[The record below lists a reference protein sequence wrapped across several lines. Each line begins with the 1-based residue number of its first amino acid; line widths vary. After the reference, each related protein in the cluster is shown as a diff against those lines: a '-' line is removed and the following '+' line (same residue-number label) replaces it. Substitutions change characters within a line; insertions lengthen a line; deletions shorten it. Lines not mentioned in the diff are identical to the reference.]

1 MRQLIRVAVAAMV
14 VLVGAASAH
23 AADPVPL
30 PDGIIASNVTI
41 SGVPV
46 GGLSVDQARAQ
57 VLGLRVAPRLQPM
70 MLSLQ
75 GRTITVKPSA
85 AGYQADV
92 EATLGAALAY
102 GRTKPSDVPVDV
114 PLVQSVDQE
123 TLRSLL
129 TYRAKEIEISPKDAA
144 LRWNGN
150 RPKVIPSRRG
160 LGIKMTAAVKAVS
173 AMMLARTQDWVA
185 LPWMRLHPNVHY
197 IGPVIVVNRSARKLT
212 LYRGEKV
219 VRVFP
224 VAVGTRTYPTPR
236 GLFRII
242 QMQKNPTW
250 IPPDSPWAK
259 GLGPVPPGAG
269 NPLGTRWMGT
279 SASAVGIH
287 GTPAAYSIG
296 TAASHGCI
304 RMYIRDAEWLYRR
317 VNLGTPVRIV

>member
-1 MRQLIRVAVAAMV
+1 MRQLIRVALAAIV
-14 VLVGAASAH
+14 VLAGAASAQ
-23 AADPVPL
+23 AVDPVPL
-30 PDGIIASNVTI
+30 PDGVIASNVTI

-46 GGLSVDQARAQ
+46 GGMTVDQARAQ

-70 MLSLQ
+70 LLSLQ
-75 GRTITVKPSA
+75 GRTITIKPAA

-92 EATLGAALAY
+92 DATLAAALAY

-114 PLVQSVDQE
+114 PLVQSVDQG
-123 TLRSLL
+123 TLRALL
-129 TYRAKEIEISPKDAA
+129 TYRAREIEVAPKDAA

-150 RPKVIPSRRG
+150 RPKVLPSRLG
-160 LGIKMTAAVKAVS
+160 LGIKMSAAVKEVS
-173 AMMLARTQDWVA
+173 ALMLARTQDWIA
-185 LPWMRLHPNVHY
+185 LPWMRLHPKVHY
-197 IGPVIVVNRSARKLT
+197 IGPVIVVNRGARKLT

-219 VRVFP
+219 VRTFP
-224 VAVGTRTYPTPR
+224 VAVGTPSHPTPR
-236 GLFRII
+236 GVFRII
-242 QMQKNPTW
+242 EMQKNPTW
-250 IPPDSPWAK
+250 IPPNSPWAK
-259 GLGPVPPGAG
+259 GLGPIPPGAG

-287 GTPAAYSIG
+287 GTPAASSIG